1 MVPRRRVQ
9 TSEKDELT
17 VADPQDLYELDPV
30 GLAALARARGR
41 SGGAGGGE
49 LALLYH
55 FEGFMDAGQAAEQTV
70 EHLLTALP
78 GFASDRPGSEDSG
91 PVRGEPL
98 LGDGRFRAG
107 SAQARRA
114 QPGQIVARFDADRLV
129 DYRAQR
135 PIMTFD
141 TDHWSAYQ
149 APELTVRLALDAT
162 GTPFLV
168 LYGPEP
174 DTEWER
180 FAQAIVGLVEELG
193 VTLSI
198 NFHGI
203 PFGVPHSRP
212 TTLIPHGNR
221 PELLSGYPKWFDQAQ
236 VPGSAMA
243 LVEYRLAEAGH
254 AVFGLAAQVPHYV
267 SRSPYPAASVRIL
280 EAITAATGL
289 VLPASEL
296 RERADRIAA
305 DIAAQVEAGDDEL
318 RSIIASLEAQF
329 DAVAGPGARPN
340 LLAEQASTIPTA
352 DELARQFEAF
362 LAEQDGSAGPI

>member
-1 MVPRRRVQ
+1 
-9 TSEKDELT
+9 

-30 GLAALARARGR
+30 GLAALAEARGR
-41 SGGAGGGE
+41 SGGGTGSAGGAGSGD

-55 FEGFMDAGQAAEQTV
+55 FEGFMDAGQAAEQTIDHV
-70 EHLLTALP
+70 LTGLHDYGLAE
-78 GFASDRPGSEDSG
+78 SEPDSG
-91 PVRGEPL
+91 GTGPGGAPKSPPPEFNPV
-98 LGDGRFRAG
+98 
-107 SAQARRA
+107 
-114 QPGQIVARFDADRLV
+114 VARFDADRLV

-135 PIMTFD
+135 PVMTFD
-141 TDHWSAYQ
+141 TDHWSAYET
-149 APELTVRLALDAT
+149 PELTVRLAKDAT
-162 GTPFLV
+162 GTPLLV
-168 LYGPEP
+168 MYGPEP

-180 FAQAIVGLVEELG
+180 FSRAVVDLVDKLG

-203 PFGVPHSRP
+203 PFGVPHTRP

-243 LVEYRLAEAGH
+243 LVEFRLAEAGH

-289 VLPASEL
+289 VLPTGEL
-296 RERADRIAA
+296 RERADRIAE
-305 DIAAQVEAGDDEL
+305 DIATQVAAGDDEL
-318 RSIIASLEAQF
+318 RAIITSLGAQF
-329 DAVAGPGARPN
+329 DAIAGSGSRPN
-340 LLAEQASTIPTA
+340 LLAEQAGEIPTA

-362 LAEQDGSAGPI
+362 LAEQDGTGL